1 MLYFTERVST
11 SELTQQELQN
21 IPFFD
26 YSFHLNQDREFFGY
40 ADKKIFAYFLNRCNI
55 VAIGNRNLRMTRKRI
70 ALSVPPEMEEV
81 LDKISDLTGQPKT
94 KIILE
99 MLEQYVPVLEQTI
112 EALEQIRDNKE
123 NALSIVQKFA
133 GDLLLDGNQKLG
145 QIATEVKNLK

>member
-1 MLYFTERVST
+1 
-11 SELTQQELQN
+11 
-21 IPFFD
+21 
-26 YSFHLNQDREFFGY
+26 
-40 ADKKIFAYFLNRCNI
+40 
-55 VAIGNRNLRMTRKRI
+55 MTRKRI

-133 GDLLLDGNQKLG
+133 GDLLLDGNQVLG

>member
-1 MLYFTERVST
+1 
-11 SELTQQELQN
+11 
-21 IPFFD
+21 
-26 YSFHLNQDREFFGY
+26 
-40 ADKKIFAYFLNRCNI
+40 
-55 VAIGNRNLRMTRKRI
+55 
-70 ALSVPPEMEEV
+70 MEEV